1 MPSRRLPNSIPA
13 VLRTLTTARDTYL
26 NVTAPAE
33 RPLSAAQWA
42 KLDPADPAALL
53 NRLLKEASDVDK
65 ALAAQVPLST
75 QVARTMAR
83 LTMFVSHFHQVY
95 DLGVARGT
103 FTAGAR
109 ALFGRDASAGALPD
123 LSSHDAVAL
132 AAGKVVEG
140 EAARQT
146 AEGAAYRPMALPSAA
161 EVGALVTEFNG
172 ERASSQLSQMRTD
185 TQREELQALYP
196 EAQALAV
203 DICDTVEFFY
213 RGDKSAPSRRQKS
226 RRWGVVYLYDDNET
240 PDPGDNSTGQ
250 METAAPV
257 PNGAGDTLPGA

>member
-1 MPSRRLPNSIPA
+1 MPYRRLPNSVPA
-13 VLRTLTTARDTYL
+13 VLRTLTAARDTYQ

-33 RPLSAAQWA
+33 RALSPAQWA
-42 KLDPADPAALL
+42 QLDPAAPTSLL

-75 QVARTMAR
+75 ALALTTAR

-103 FTAGAR
+103 FAAGAR
-109 ALFGRDASAGALPD
+109 ALYGRDANATTLPD
-123 LSSHDAVAL
+123 LSTHDAVAL
-132 AAGKVVEG
+132 AARKIPEG

-146 AEGAAYRPMALPSAA
+146 AEGAAFTPMALPSVA
-161 EVGALVTEFNG
+161 EVGALATQFTG
-172 ERASSQLSQMRTD
+172 ERAGSQQSQMHTD
-185 TQREELQALYP
+185 AQREELQALYP

-203 DICDTVEFFY
+203 DLCDTVEFFY
-213 RGDKSAPSRRQKS
+213 RNDKSAPSRRQKA
-226 RRWGVVYLYDDNET
+226 RRWGVVYLYDHNET

-250 METAAPV
+250 VGAVTGMGGVEGV
-257 PNGAGDTLPGA
+257 PAGA